1 MYYRIVG
8 YTTESISLSLH
19 KEFWKESKR
28 HLKHQRSWWIGM
40 PGYSNTFRD
49 SIVKLVFWAMIL
61 KIVGASKE
69 KNSVEMQISSMLNLL
84 IHCTLSSESY
94 LLRCTGNKK
103 YLGYLHNLKH
113 PVHKL
118 FIGHGQMNVSY
129 FIIIFCV
136 KGCIAYKK
144 YFNGNWISVA
154 FLNRTKINDNYVALM
169 YVFSCS
175 EILKK
180 IYLI

>member
-1 MYYRIVG
+1 MYYKIVG
-8 YTTESISLSLH
+8 YSTKSMSLCLH

-28 HLKHQRSWWIGM
+28 HLKHQRGWWIGM
-40 PGYSNTFRD
+40 AGYSNTFRD

-69 KNSVEMQISSMLNLL
+69 KDSVEMQISSMLNLL

-103 YLGYLHNLKH
+103 YLKYLHNFKH
-113 PVHKL
+113 SVHKL
-118 FIGHGQMNVSY
+118 FIGCGQINVSY

-136 KGCIAYKK
+136 KGCMVYK
-144 YFNGNWISVA
+144 NISMA
-154 FLNRTKINDNYVALM
+154 I
-169 YVFSCS
+169 
-175 EILKK
+175 E
-180 IYLI
+180 YL